1 MRFGPWVG
9 KIPWRRKWQPTLA
22 FLPGKAYGQRRLEG
36 YSPWAAKESGKVQRL
51 SNNSSSKADRTVR
64 REAGSGGRQSR
75 GWSRRAAPLHAAFGG
90 SKRGPRV
97 VLPGEGGAKALR
109 QAHTEAP
116 RRHPQQAPGASEDWK
131 EAGEIAG
138 QASGPTWCRLCV

>member
-1 MRFGPWVG
+1 MGRQRVG
-9 KIPWRRKWQPTLA
+9 QGSATKQQQQQQSRQNCEKGG
-22 FLPGKAYGQRRLEG
+22 GKR
-36 YSPWAAKESGKVQRL
+36 
-51 SNNSSSKADRTVR
+51 
-64 REAGSGGRQSR
+64 GRQSR

-90 SKRGPRV
+90 SKRGPRA

-138 QASGPTWCRLCV
+138 QASGPTWRRARV